1 VEVEDC
7 GTEARVLRLGAILV
21 KWSSRCDWDG
31 LSGMGG
37 CPQALLPI
45 STEVVEG
52 RTFDQIANLI
62 QRNFLWVDYSR
73 QIHSEEVLVETY
85 DVRWHM
91 TDQD

>member
-21 KWSSRCDWDG
+21 KWLSRCDWDG
-31 LSGMGG
+31 LSGMSG

-45 STEVVEG
+45 LTEVVEG
-52 RTFDQIANLI
+52 STFNQIANLI
-62 QRNFLWVDYSR
+62 QRNFLWVGYFR

-85 DVRWHM
+85 EVRWHM